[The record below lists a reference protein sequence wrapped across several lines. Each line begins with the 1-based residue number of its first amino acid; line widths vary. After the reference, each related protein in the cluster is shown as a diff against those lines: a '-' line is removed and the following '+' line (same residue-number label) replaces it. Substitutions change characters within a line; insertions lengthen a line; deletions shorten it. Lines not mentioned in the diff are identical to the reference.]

1 MGSAVNLSFS
11 FRTPLT
17 FYHLW
22 AHTLESHSLWWAQT
36 GVEGWWSWTDHCW
49 PDLMVSIVKM
59 AVNEHVI
66 LSRTSSPSESFSW
79 LINVSINR
87 WSLKRKR
94 LQEKIPWEG
103 EFRPKKRSVSW
114 VNSVLR
120 QFLTNGPS
128 SLNFDYNIP
137 FKKTIIPWKQLCNVR
152 NPRKRSS
159 LVL

>member
-1 MGSAVNLSFS
+1 MSLEAVNLSFS

-103 EFRPKKRSVSW
+103 EFRPKRTSVRPGHQKEREDAKAGRVNVLFLRTFSPALKR
-114 VNSVLR
+114 
-120 QFLTNGPS
+120 
-128 SLNFDYNIP
+128 
-137 FKKTIIPWKQLCNVR
+137 
-152 NPRKRSS
+152 RKEWAGTCP
-159 LVL
+159 